1 MDGVAYLIQETYIQD
16 SIGQHIPSETKNEIL
31 VSTGDIN
38 RSEWFNAGRNGL
50 NPEIMLTTAAANYS
64 GEKIIEYENVRY
76 GIYRTYHRKESDEI
90 ELYLHLKGG
99 V

>member
-16 SIGQHIPSETKNEIL
+16 SLGQRIPSESKSEIL

-50 NPEIMLTTAAANYS
+50 NPEIMLMTAAVNYS
-64 GEKIIEYENVRY
+64 GEKIIEYGNVRY
-76 GIYRTYHRKESDEI
+76 GIYRIYHKKESDEI

>member
-16 SIGQHIPSETKNEIL
+16 SLGQRIPSESKSEIL

-50 NPEIMLTTAAANYS
+50 NPEIMLMTAAVNYS
-64 GEKIIEYENVRY
+64 GEKIIEYGNVRY